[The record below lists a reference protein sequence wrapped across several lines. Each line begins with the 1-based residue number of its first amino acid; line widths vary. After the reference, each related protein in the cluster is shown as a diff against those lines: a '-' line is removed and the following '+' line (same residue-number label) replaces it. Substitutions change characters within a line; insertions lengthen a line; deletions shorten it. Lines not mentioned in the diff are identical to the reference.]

1 MSDVLNSLP
10 LWIALAAMLLGL
22 VGAVVPGLPGV
33 PLIFLS
39 ALVYAYL
46 NGFEEIGGWM
56 IFLLGFFAALALAAD
71 YVATSYGARRFGA
84 SWAGTLGG
92 AVGGLTGTV
101 FGMLFFGIGAFFG
114 LILGT
119 IGGVFLGEYLR
130 RRNRES
136 SDQQSEQTETG
147 GPYRGDWQRASRAAG
162 GVLVGYLFSSIAQLM
177 SWAWRLSTSSG
188 RRHPAF
194 FAVAALAFAA
204 GTHRA

>member
-1 MSDVLNSLP
+1 MPEFFSNLP

-33 PLIFLS
+33 PLIFLA

-46 NGFEEIGGWM
+46 NDFIPVGGW
-56 IFLLGFFAALALAAD
+56 ILALLGLFAVLALAAD

-92 AVGGLTGTV
+92 AIGGLVGTV
-101 FGMLFFGIGAFFG
+101 AGMLFFGIGAFFG

-130 RRNRES
+130 RRNRTPS
-136 SDQQSEQTETG
+136 NSEGEVTG
-147 GPYRGDWQRASRAAG
+147 GEGSYRGDWQRASRAAG
-162 GVLVGYLFSSIAQLM
+162 GVLVGYLFSSIAQLVLGV
-177 SWAWRLSTSSG
+177 LSVG
-188 RRHPAF
+188 VF
-194 FAVAALAFAA
+194 LLALIY
-204 GTHRA
+204 

>member
-1 MSDVLNSLP
+1 MSEALNSLP

-33 PLIFLS
+33 PLIFLA

-46 NGFEEIGGWM
+46 GGFEEIGGW
-56 IFLLGFFAALALAAD
+56 IVALLGLFAVLALAAD

-92 AVGGLTGTV
+92 AIGGLVGTV
-101 FGMLFFGIGAFFG
+101 VGLLFIGVGAFFG

-130 RRNRES
+130 RRNREPAAL
-136 SDQQSEQTETG
+136 DEEAIEG
-147 GPYRGDWQRASRAAG
+147 EGPYRGDWQRASRAAG
-162 GVLVGYLFSSIAQLM
+162 GVLVGYLFSSIAQLILGIV
-177 SWAWRLSTSSG
+177 SVGVFLL
-188 RRHPAF
+188 
-194 FAVAALAFAA
+194 ALIY
-204 GTHRA
+204 